1 MSQSVKRLLCKDKDL
16 SLISSAHI
24 KKQSVT
30 AHSYN
35 ARAKEAEE
43 AGSLVLAGHLI
54 SCICEIQVQ

>member
-16 SLISSAHI
+16 SLISSTHI

-35 ARAKEAEE
+35 ARAEEAEE
-43 AGSLVLAGHLI
+43 TGSLVLAGHLV
-54 SCICEIQVQ
+54 C